1 MSAIAEKAETREP
14 HLPAARV
21 DMIRAI
27 HDGVV
32 QDLFGIALTLDALSE
47 QPGAD
52 IRDCADSVRRVLTE
66 LRAILDEATP
76 ETLSA
81 REAPTHAPTLVERLR
96 EAAGEV
102 DLDVDLDAI
111 RSAPA
116 TVAGAIANF
125 AAEGV
130 RNARKHADCTY
141 VTVGATQELGVLR
154 VSVENDGLRRTRTDP
169 GVGLRLL
176 ELDAQRLGGFL
187 TAGPL
192 EETWQLILTLPIADP
207 T

>member
-1 MSAIAEKAETREP
+1 MSAIAEKVETRERS
-14 HLPAARV
+14 LLAARV
-21 DMIRAI
+21 DLIRAI

-52 IRDCADSVRRVLTE
+52 VRECADSVRRVLTE
-66 LRAILDEATP
+66 LRAILDETTP
-76 ETLSA
+76 GTLSCQ
-81 REAPTHAPTLVERLR
+81 EAPTLVERLR

-111 RSAPA
+111 RYVSAS
-116 TVAGAIANF
+116 VAGAVANF
-125 AAEGV
+125 ATEGV
-130 RNARKHADCTY
+130 RNARKHTDCTY
-141 VTVGATQELGVLR
+141 ITVWATVKLGVLR
-154 VSVENDGLRRTRTDP
+154 VSVENDGLRRTRTHP

-187 TAGPL
+187 TARPL
-192 EETWQLILTLPIADP
+192 EEKWQLILTLPIADP
-207 T
+207 S